1 MEITKLTFES
11 EAARLQNDGVVGAL
25 ALIGADGAVHWQ
37 TQNWQVDGP
46 TMIDSW
52 TKKAPWIVI
61 QGIKYSTIDITNS
74 RMICTNTQ
82 KQGHIVIAKT
92 PFWQGFVMAWCSP
105 SHQVRH
111 AYVDIARL
119 ASEVKPG

>member
-1 MEITKLTFES
+1 MTFES
-11 EAARLQNDGVVGAL
+11 EAARLQQQGIVGAL
-25 ALIGADGAVHWQ
+25 ALVGADGNVYWQ

-46 TMIDSW
+46 QIIDVW

-61 QGIKYSTIDITNS
+61 QGVKYSTIDITNN
-74 RMICTNTQ
+74 RLVCTSVQ
-82 KQGHIVIAKT
+82 QQGHIVIAKT

-105 SHQVRH
+105 ANNVRS

-119 ASEVKPG
+119 AAEVKPG